1 MNEATLAEAK
11 KVIIPEIVESN
22 YDKAINLA
30 IEQKS
35 DLATIEKFMDL
46 RERWEKNE
54 ARKSYNEAMAKFKAN
69 PPEIDKNK
77 HVKFQTLK
85 GTTEYNH
92 ADLFNVTDKISSE
105 LSKYGLSASWTTAQ
119 GDKAISVTCKIS
131 HVKGHHEETTLSSSP
146 DDSGGKNSIQAIG
159 SAVTYLQRYTLLA
172 LTGLATREQDNDGK
186 TEDVKY
192 ISDKQKSTIIDMFN
206 SIDLTEIQKA
216 NFFKYMGVEKD
227 DFDKI
232 KEADFAKAMNTL
244 KATQQAKGAKK

>member
-1 MNEATLAEAK
+1 MENAVAVQKA
-11 KVIIPEIVESN
+11 IIPEIVENN
-22 YDKAINLA
+22 YDKVINLA

-46 RERWEKNE
+46 RERWEKNQ
-54 ARKSYNEAMAKFKAN
+54 AVKAYNEAMTKFKAN

-85 GTTEYNH
+85 GVTEYNH

-105 LSKYGLSASWTTAQ
+105 LSKYGLSASWTTNQ
-119 GDKAISVTCKIS
+119 IDKQISVTCKIS
-131 HVKGHHEETTLSSSP
+131 HVQGHFESTTLSSSP

-186 TEDVKY
+186 TAEDIKY
-192 ISDKQKSTIIDMFN
+192 ISDKQKSTLVDMFN
-206 SIDLTEIQKA
+206 SLELTEGQKA
-216 NFFKYMGVEKD
+216 NFFKLVSVEKED
-227 DFDKI
+227 WDKI
-232 KEADFAKAMNTL
+232 KESYFGKAMNAL
-244 KATQQAKGAKK
+244 KATAQAKGAKK

>member
-1 MNEATLAEAK
+1 MENVPEVQ

-30 IEQKS
+30 IETKA
-35 DLATIEKFMDL
+35 DLPTIEKFMDL

-54 ARKSYNEAMAKFKAN
+54 ARKAYNEAMTKFKAN

-77 HVKFQTLK
+77 HVKYSLK
-85 GTTEYNH
+85 TGGVTDYYH

-105 LSKYGLSASWTTAQ
+105 LSKYGLSASWTTNQ
-119 GDKAISVTCKIS
+119 IDKQISVTCKIS
-131 HVKGHHEETTLSSSP
+131 HVQGHFESTTLSSSP

-186 TEDVKY
+186 NEDVKY
-192 ISDKQKSTIIDMFN
+192 ISDKQMSTIVDM
-206 SIDLTEIQKA
+206 IQATETDEKK
-216 NFFKYMGVEKD
+216 FLKYMDVEEL
-227 DFDKI
+227 DKI
-232 KEADFAKAMNTL
+232 KETDFNKAMTAL
-244 KATQQAKGAKK
+244 RAKVKK

>member
-1 MNEATLAEAK
+1 
-11 KVIIPEIVESN
+11 
-22 YDKAINLA
+22 
-30 IEQKS
+30 
-35 DLATIEKFMDL
+35 
-46 RERWEKNE
+46 
-54 ARKSYNEAMAKFKAN
+54 
-69 PPEIDKNK
+69 
-77 HVKFQTLK
+77 
-85 GTTEYNH
+85 
-92 ADLFNVTDKISSE
+92 
-105 LSKYGLSASWTTAQ
+105 
-119 GDKAISVTCKIS
+119 
-131 HVKGHHEETTLSSSP
+131 VKGHHEETTLSSSP

>member
-1 MNEATLAEAK
+1 MNEVPATQKA
-11 KVIIPEIVESN
+11 IIPEIVENN
-22 YDKAINLA
+22 YDKVINLA

-54 ARKSYNEAMAKFKAN
+54 ARKAYNEAMTKFKAN
-69 PPEIDKNK
+69 PPDIDKNR
-77 HVKFQTLK
+77 HVKYQTSK

-119 GDKAISVTCKIS
+119 ADKTISVTCKIS
-131 HVKGHHEETTLSSSP
+131 HVKGHSESTTLSSSP

-186 TEDVKY
+186 TVEEKY
-192 ISDKQKSTIIDMFN
+192 ISDKEKSSLVDMFN
-206 SIDLTEIQKA
+206 SLELSEGQKA
-216 NFFKYMGVEKD
+216 NFFKLVSVEKD

-232 KEADFAKAMNTL
+232 KASDFQKAMNAL
-244 KATQQAKGAKK
+244 KATATAKGKK